1 MSDGVDQ
8 LVCRAA
14 RQAFASAASSIHFS
28 FWIGLPVRPMD
39 AWHEDVMV
47 VISHPGCKAKIGSW
61 CLGASCL
68 RDTFMVCTASTAAPL
83 EWKEVVPFPSG
94 KTNHKK
100 LGYATAA
107 DKHHDLSSSFL
118 STLTFD

>member
-47 VISHPGCKAKIGSW
+47 VISHSMEQSKNR
-61 CLGASCL
+61 LL
-68 RDTFMVCTASTAAPL
+68 
-83 EWKEVVPFPSG
+83 VPWG
-94 KTNHKK
+94 
-100 LGYATAA
+100 
-107 DKHHDLSSSFL
+107 FL
-118 STLTFD
+118 LA